1 MATANSNLV
10 VGDQVFTK
18 VVGYDANGN
27 VIVTDASGNS
37 LIRGIGAAGSVT
49 FSRPANTTGYDA
61 GDVIGSASSAI
72 HELDLGVPAG
82 ALVQLDS
89 FSLTIN
95 RTTVPAGMGSVVCH
109 LYTAAPAA
117 IADNAAFSASA
128 ANRALYV
135 GSVTLSTP
143 AVIGGGFLY
152 TRADYTGLKIKL
164 TTSSLFAVMS
174 TTAAFTPASATEYI
188 LRANGVDLGA

>member
-1 MATANSNLV
+1 MATANSNLAI
-10 VGDQVFTK
+10 GDQVFTK

-27 VIVTDASGNS
+27 VTAGTDGANRVRS
-37 LIRGIGAAGSVT
+37 IGAAGST
-49 FSRPANTTGYDA
+49 AFTRPADTTGYGA

-72 HELDLGVPAG
+72 HEIDLGVPAG
-82 ALVQLDS
+82 ALVQLDT

-95 RTTVPAGMGSVVCH
+95 RTTVPAGMGAMVCH

-152 TRADYTGLKIKL
+152 TRADYAGLKVRL
-164 TTSSLFAVMS
+164 TTGSIFAVMS